1 MIAADPKMRPEDK
14 ERTIRAFA
22 TAIRDITDYIPGPDM
37 GTDEMAMA
45 WVHDEIR
52 RAVGLPRELESST
65 GASSIRRAS
74 CGPRPRD
81 RHRTALSVRASGRW
95 SSPSLRQYLE
105 RRSPIGWMRARRYQ
119 QGIDH
124 HA

>member
-65 GASSIRRAS
+65 GASSIRRAG
-74 CGPRPRD
+74 CGARP
-81 RHRTALSVRASGRW
+81 
-95 SSPSLRQYLE
+95 
-105 RRSPIGWMRARRYQ
+105 
-119 QGIDH
+119 
-124 HA
+124 